1 MRKGNLINWIAVLC
15 LAAAGLP
22 AAAQQSAQ
30 QSPSILTRVRSLLG
44 QSPAPKPAAPTPA
57 PKPAAAPAPSAPTQ
71 APKPATS
78 AASPVPGQGT
88 KPAAAA
94 TSPANPAAKQAAVTG
109 MPAPVQATKPA
120 AAPAASLTNRPLAP
134 TMKPVSAPGTPSAP
148 AALAESR
155 GSSKPGVN
163 SPIKSASAAAPAAK
177 GAPVKPEAANSKPI
191 STTPNPKAA
200 EAKAEAP
207 KDVPRDIPQP
217 AAVPALPAIVPVK
230 ENIARRDPFA
240 PLLAKEATGN
250 GTPLNLPPGKPGLM
264 IGSLHIDGIVNGPN
278 GMIAI
283 VSNPQQRVYF
293 LREGD
298 HLYDGQVEHI
308 TMDGISF
315 HQTGKDPF
323 GNAVEREVA
332 KRLNPT
338 SPGEEQ

>member
-15 LAAAGLP
+15 LAAAGMP
-22 AAAQQSAQ
+22 AAAQ
-30 QSPSILTRVRSLLG
+30 QSPSILDKVRVLLG
-44 QSPAPKPAAPTPA
+44 QTPA
-57 PKPAAAPAPSAPTQ
+57 PKPAAAAPAPKPAAPAPASAQ
-71 APKPATS
+71 APKPAMPPG
-78 AASPVPGQGT
+78 SPATAQTT
-88 KPAAAA
+88 KPAPAVAGAA
-94 TSPANPAAKQAAVTG
+94 ANPAAKQAAVKA
-109 MPAPVQATKPA
+109 MPAPVQPAKPV
-120 AAPAASLTNRPLAP
+120 AASTTPLPTRPLAP
-134 TMKPVSAPGTPSAP
+134 ALKAVSEPLPNAP
-148 AALAESR
+148 AKAADSR
-155 GSSKPGVN
+155 AASKPAGN
-163 SPIKSASAAAPAAK
+163 PPIKAVAAAEPKGIPAKAGLKPESANGTAVSASA
-177 GAPVKPEAANSKPI
+177 
-191 STTPNPKAA
+191 TPKAA
-200 EAKAEAP
+200 AEPNPEVKAEAP
-207 KDVPRDIPQP
+207 KDVPSD
-217 AAVPALPAIVPVK
+217 VPKEALPAIVPVK
-230 ENIARRDPFA
+230 ENINRRDPFA
-240 PLLAKEATGN
+240 PLLAKEAAAN

-332 KRLNPT
+332 KRLNPN